1 MFKPIGNK
9 KAALLLSAM
18 LLSGCYNA
26 PEEVTATKNDYQVG
40 KLFTVDGCSMYRFK
54 DAGNYIYFSNCRGEV
69 DSSYKRAS
77 KNSKTI
83 HTRVPTNVEE
93 QP

>member
-1 MFKPIGNK
+1 MFKLIGNK
-9 KAALLLSAM
+9 KGVLVLSVM
-18 LLSGCYNA
+18 LLSGCYND
-26 PEEVTATKNDYQVG
+26 PQEVTTTENDYHVG
-40 KLFTVDGCSMYRFK
+40 KLFTVDGCSVYRFK
-54 DAGNYIYFSNCRGEV
+54 DAGNNIYFSNCRGEV

-77 KNSKTI
+77 KHSKTI